1 MTLKGKCVLLIT
13 QHLPTEVK
21 SQTLASPRM
30 MPRQARVT
38 RGPGAQHP
46 GRLSRV
52 RALRTGGAGERH
64 RCLEAGLRFCPAG
77 SGSQQQVSSGRK
89 TGSLEV
95 ARKMSR

>member
-1 MTLKGKCVLLIT
+1 MTVKGKCILLIT
-13 QHLPTEVK
+13 QHLPAEVK
-21 SQTLASPRM
+21 SQTLASPEM

-38 RGPGAQHP
+38 SGPGAQHP

-52 RALRTGGAGERH
+52 RAVHTGGAGERCGH
-64 RCLEAGLRFCPAG
+64 LEEGLRSCPAG
-77 SGSQQQVSSGRK
+77 SGSQQQVSRGRK